1 MSHVLKPI
9 LEGKNLDTR
18 DKRQKGKEFIV
29 KFMEEA
35 TTLAPDCA
43 LKKHPKAINHN
54 VRPRKSKFYMV
65 GWECLKFE
73 MPAKFVFEAILFFK

>member
-1 MSHVLKPI
+1 
-9 LEGKNLDTR
+9 
-18 DKRQKGKEFIV
+18 
-29 KFMEEA
+29 MEEA